1 MFVFEEISASIVISA
16 LEPVISKSLE
26 QSEEIVV
33 VPDTSSQAYDTL
45 ENVEIN
51 KIKTVAHKIEI
62 ILFVLKFFLTMP
74 PFGEWLYSM

>member
-1 MFVFEEISASIVISA
+1 MLVLLFWIKRPLLVFEEISASIVISA

-51 KIKTVAHKIEI
+51 KDKVIK
-62 ILFVLKFFLTMP
+62 FPRF
-74 PFGEWLYSM
+74 

>member
-1 MFVFEEISASIVISA
+1 MLVFEEISASIVISA

-51 KIKTVAHKIEI
+51 KDKLMRMENYC
-62 ILFVLKFFLTMP
+62 LTMK
-74 PFGEWLYSM
+74 MI